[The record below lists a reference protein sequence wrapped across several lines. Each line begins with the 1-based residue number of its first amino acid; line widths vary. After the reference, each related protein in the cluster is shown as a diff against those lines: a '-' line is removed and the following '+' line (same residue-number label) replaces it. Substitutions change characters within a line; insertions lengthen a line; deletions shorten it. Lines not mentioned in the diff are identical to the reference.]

1 MAINNHHYVKQ
12 NLLIKIEKKAH
23 LFISTSKYIIL
34 HFVVVVVVLDLIFLF
49 INSLTADLEII
60 IFYFKTNWV
69 S

>member
-34 HFVVVVVVLDLIFLF
+34 HFVVVVLDLIFLF

>member
-34 HFVVVVVVLDLIFLF
+34 HFVVVLDLIFLF